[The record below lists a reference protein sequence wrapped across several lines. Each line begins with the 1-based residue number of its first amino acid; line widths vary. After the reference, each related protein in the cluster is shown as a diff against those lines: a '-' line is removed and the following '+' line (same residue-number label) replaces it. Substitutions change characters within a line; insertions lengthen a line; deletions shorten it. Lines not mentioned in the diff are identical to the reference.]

1 LIPTAKQSPESVLL
15 AQIRG
20 FAVVA
25 CGAGLCTSE
34 IDQAATAT
42 GRLLLRMPVIASA

>member
-1 LIPTAKQSPESVLL
+1 MSITTKNPESMQ
-15 AQIRG
+15 AAWIRG
-20 FAVVA
+20 FVAVA
-25 CGAGLCTSE
+25 CGAGLSTSE